1 MQLRTFLATDMKAAL
16 ADVRAEMGE
25 NAVIVSSEKAKNG
38 GVVVRAALDEPE
50 ADLEAA
56 VAVAESEPMQDNAPV
71 LNFEA
76 AMRDGMLR
84 RLRGEAPTATDWRHF
99 SRAELL
105 TILRSHRVPDTLS
118 HAIAELAGKA
128 GLSDMTLALAR
139 ALDQR
144 MSCAPLALD
153 SVEAVLLV
161 GPNGAGKTA
170 TTAKLA
176 AHAML
181 RGREAKLIAGDPSG
195 AGAVARLE
203 TFAGHIGCKFLVA
216 GNAEIAANAVVE
228 CGLQKSLAIIDTA
241 GFDPRNGK
249 ARAAFSALAQ
259 MDGVT
264 SVGVISAAT
273 DAEDAGEIAHALT
286 LLGAQQTIVTG
297 LDMTRRLGAVL
308 AATEHL
314 SLAHVTRSPF
324 VAAGLETLSPL
335 SLARML
341 IETAANPDRGSAQ

>member
-1 MQLRTFLATDMKAAL
+1 MQLRTFLAADMKAAL
-16 ADVRAEMGE
+16 ADVRAEMGDG
-25 NAVIVSSEKAKNG
+25 AVIISSEKTKTG
-38 GVVVRAALDEPE
+38 GVSVRVALEEPE

-56 VAVAESEPMQDNAPV
+56 MAIAEAEPLQDNAPV
-71 LNFEA
+71 VNFES

-84 RLRGEAPTATDWRHF
+84 RLRGDAPTKEDSRHF

-105 TILRSHRVPDTLS
+105 AILHSHRTPDALS
-118 HAIAELAGKA
+118 HAIAELAGNA
-128 GLSDMTLALAR
+128 NLSDMTLALAR

-144 MSCAPLALD
+144 MATTPLVLENI
-153 SVEAVLLV
+153 EAILLI

-170 TTAKLA
+170 IAAKLA

-195 AGAVARLE
+195 AGAVPRLQA
-203 TFAGHIGCKFLVA
+203 FADHIGSKFLVA
-216 GNAEIAANAVVE
+216 DNAEILSNAVVE

-249 ARAAFSALAQ
+249 ARSAFAALAQ
-259 MDGVT
+259 IEGVT
-264 SVGVISAAT
+264 PIGVISATT

-286 LLGAQQTIVTG
+286 LLGAQQAVVTG
-297 LDMTRRLGAVL
+297 LDMTKRLGAL
-308 AATEHL
+308 IAATEHMT
-314 SLAHVTRSPF
+314 LAHVTRSPF

-335 SLARML
+335 SLSRML
-341 IETAANPDRGSAQ
+341 IETAANPDSRSAQ

>member
-1 MQLRTFLATDMKAAL
+1 LQLRTFLATDMKAAL
-16 ADVRAEMGE
+16 ASVRAEMGDD
-25 NAVIVSSEKAKNG
+25 AVIISSEKSKS
-38 GVVVRAALDEPE
+38 GVIVRVALDEPE

-56 VAVAESEPMQDNAPV
+56 VAVAQAEPMQDNAPV
-71 LNFEA
+71 VDFEA

-84 RLRGEAPTATDWRHF
+84 RLRGEAPSKSDARHF
-99 SRAELL
+99 SRAELIS
-105 TILRSHRVPDTLS
+105 ILHSHRVPDALA

-128 GLSDMTLALAR
+128 NLSDMTLALAR

-144 MSCAPLALD
+144 MASTPLVLENI
-153 SVEAVLLV
+153 EAILLI

-170 TTAKLA
+170 VAAKLA
-176 AHAML
+176 AHAKL
-181 RGREAKLIAGDPSG
+181 RGRDAKLIAGDPSG

-203 TFAGHIGCKFLVA
+203 TFADHIGSKFLVA
-216 GNAEIAANAVVE
+216 DNAEMLSNAVIE
-228 CGLQKSLAIIDTA
+228 CGLQHSLAIIDTA

-249 ARAAFSALAQ
+249 ARSAFTALAQ
-259 MDGVT
+259 IEGVT
-264 SVGVISAAT
+264 PIGVISAMT

-286 LLGAQQTIVTG
+286 ILGAQQAIVTG
-297 LDMTRRLGAVL
+297 LDMTRRIGAVL

-314 SLAHVTRSPF
+314 SLAHITRSPF

-335 SLARML
+335 ALARML